1 MIDRKKK
8 RGVAMEFTIMVMLV
22 IFALTALIVTISALS
37 TSLVEDD
44 VVGFERELELREL
57 GEKFVQSVKDGD
69 WHTNYPDAKDGDKYV
84 LRQDDLVVVV
94 EKTGDI
100 LKIVE
105 WTIG

>member
-57 GEKFVQSVKDGD
+57 GEKFVQSVKE
-69 WHTNYPDAKDGDKYV
+69 NYPDAKDGDQYV
-84 LRQDDLVVVV
+84 LRQDDLEVVVV
-94 EKTGDI
+94 KTGDI